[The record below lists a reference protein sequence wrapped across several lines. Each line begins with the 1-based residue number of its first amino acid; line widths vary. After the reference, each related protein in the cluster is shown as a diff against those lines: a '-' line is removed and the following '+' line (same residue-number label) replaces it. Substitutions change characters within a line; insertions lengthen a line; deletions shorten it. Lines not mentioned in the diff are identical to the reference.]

1 MLQRPAFI
9 LGWLGLLPAV
19 AAVVAAGLGAQPLRE
34 LAFRAG
40 ALYAGLILSFLG
52 GAWWGLAA
60 RARERAWLLYGV
72 AVVPSLAA
80 LALLLLMDAPG
91 VILMGVL
98 ILSTL
103 LVDRALDGFGLT
115 PANWMRLR
123 VPLSVGLGAATILL
137 GILAL
142 PRCDGCGG

>member
-9 LGWLGLLPAV
+9 LGWLGLLPAF
-19 AAVVAAGLGAQPLRE
+19 AAVGATMLGGQPLRE

-52 GAWWGLAA
+52 GAWWGLAS
-60 RARERAWLLYGV
+60 RTRERAWLLYTI

-80 LALLLLMDAPG
+80 LALLLLMDAPAL
-91 VILMGVL
+91 ILMGVL

-103 LVDRALDGFGLT
+103 VVDRALGGFGLT
-115 PANWMRLR
+115 PLNWMRLR

-142 PRCDGCGG
+142 PRCATCGG

>member
-1 MLQRPAFI
+1 MLQRPAFV
-9 LGWLGLLPAV
+9 LGWLGLLPAF
-19 AAVVAAGLGAQPLRE
+19 AAVGATLVGGQPLRE
-34 LAFRAG
+34 FAFRAG

-52 GAWWGLAA
+52 GAWWGLAS
-60 RARERAWLLYGV
+60 RARERAWLLYSI

-80 LALLLLMDAPG
+80 LALLLLMDAAL

-98 ILSTL
+98 ILMTL
-103 LVDRALDGFGLT
+103 PVDRTLGGFGLT

-142 PRCDGCGG
+142 PRCEGCGG